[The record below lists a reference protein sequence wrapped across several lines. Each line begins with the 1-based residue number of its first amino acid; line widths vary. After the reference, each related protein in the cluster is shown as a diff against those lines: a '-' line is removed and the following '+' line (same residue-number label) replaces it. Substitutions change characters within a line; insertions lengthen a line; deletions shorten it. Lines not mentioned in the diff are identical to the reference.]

1 MNPMSDIKFMPFL
14 LDLEYI
20 SHWMIKGGV
29 MGQRPA
35 NLLDSFTIELRW
47 GLHLLALDHFPAGVN
62 IQESLETWRRE
73 V

>member
-1 MNPMSDIKFMPFL
+1 MFMHFCVVGCYP
-14 LDLEYI
+14 LDDQR
-20 SHWMIKGGV
+20 WCDGGRDQQNTV
-29 MGQRPA
+29 A